1 MRENTKQL
9 VEFRLKQ
16 PIESA
21 KAKKSKKN
29 SYSFNAPDYILNYSD
44 MLEKVND
51 EYIEI
56 NRDRFMELAN
66 QFQYFIEIDTAVLN
80 GRLRHVVNDLSE
92 YRILKHLGLMSKYE
106 SEVKIK
112 FHVNALRAEDG
123 CLVHRYVKDIELR
136 VPSIIRDESEYNRI
150 LDSVTQD
157 LDPKM
162 AAYISSE
169 AWSRG
174 HSSGYEEV
182 INIAKDM
189 VSSLESHGVI

>member
-16 PIESA
+16 PIEPA
-21 KAKKSKKN
+21 QVKKSKKN
-29 SYSFNAPDYILNYSD
+29 SYSAFSNPDYVLNYSD
-44 MLEKVND
+44 ILEKEND
-51 EYIEI
+51 EYVEI
-56 NRDRFMELAN
+56 NRDRFMELVN
-66 QFQYFIEIDTAVLN
+66 QFQYFIEIDTGVLN
-80 GRLRHVVNDLSE
+80 GRYNDLSE
-92 YRILKHLGLMSKYE
+92 YKILKHLGLMSKYG
-106 SEVKIK
+106 SNTKIK

-123 CLVHRYVKDIELR
+123 CLIHRYIKDIEFR
-136 VPSIIRDESEYNRI
+136 VPSIIRDENEYNMI
-150 LDSVTQD
+150 LDSVIQD

-162 AAYISSE
+162 AAYVSNE

-182 INIAKDM
+182 ISIAKSM

>member
-16 PIESA
+16 PIEPA

-29 SYSFNAPDYILNYSD
+29 SYLINTQDYILNYSD
-44 MLEKVND
+44 ILEKEND
-51 EYIEI
+51 EYVEI
-56 NRDRFMELAN
+56 NHDRFVELAN
-66 QFQYFIEIDTAVLN
+66 QFQYFIELDTAVLH
-80 GRLRHVVNDLSE
+80 GRYNDLSE

-106 SEVKIK
+106 SDVKIK

-123 CLVHRYVKDIELR
+123 CLVHRYIKDIEYR

-150 LDSVTQD
+150 LASVIQD
-157 LDPKM
+157 LDPKI
-162 AAYISSE
+162 AEYVTSE

-182 INIAKDM
+182 ISIAKSM